1 MDDVNETKL
10 KSEAQSAQ
18 PAQPSQQAQPAEKHA
33 LHDHYPQAAAKGA
46 GHSPS
51 AYHSQTVGPRGPI
64 LEQDSKLHETL
75 ETFIHSKIVERPV
88 HVKGN
93 AAFGYFRTT
102 HDMSAHTKLCFL
114 QTPGQEVPV
123 AVRFSLAG
131 GNKGT
136 PDTARGIHGFA
147 TKFYTEQGV
156 LDFVF
161 NHIPVFLVRD
171 PIRFPEAIQ
180 ALSPS
185 PTNNLADPELLW
197 SFIARAPEA
206 THLLLWLFSDAG
218 TIKNYRHMSGHSVN
232 TYVWRNAEGVRK
244 YVKYRWIPMAGLQ
257 YVDAAESARLS
268 CENPDLAG
276 QDLYDTI
283 SAGGTVE
290 YELCVQLMNPDD
302 AAVLPY
308 DPLDDTKV
316 WDENFYPLQPVGR
329 LFLNRNPDNYM
340 EQVEKLAFSV
350 SNLLDGAELSDD
362 KVLQGRANIYT
373 DSQRRRI
380 GPEFRNVPVNRQAD
394 WTPASQIT
402 SGEGRYVEGQLVRAD
417 LPKPDN
423 FTQAGQFY
431 RALDAVQQ
439 THLVDNLAGG
449 LSLATAESQRVVL
462 DYLCQASAALGQRVE
477 ARIRQMA
484 GG

>member
-1 MDDVNETKL
+1 MDDVNETNL
-10 KSEAQSAQ
+10 RSEAQQ
-18 PAQPSQQAQPAEKHA
+18 TQPSQQAQSTET
-33 LHDHYPQAAAKGA
+33 HDVYHHHTQAAAKGT
-46 GHSPS
+46 GDNS
-51 AYHSQTVGPRGPI
+51 AALHSQTVGPRGPI

-75 ETFIHSKIVERPV
+75 ETFIHSKIIERPV

-136 PDTARGIHGFA
+136 PDTSRGIRGFA
-147 TKFYTEQGV
+147 TKFYSEQGV
-156 LDFVF
+156 LDFIF
-161 NHIPVFLVRD
+161 NHIPVFTIRD
-171 PIRFPEAIQ
+171 PIRFPESIR

-185 PTNNLADPELLW
+185 PVNNLADPQLLW
-197 SFIARAPEA
+197 SFVARAPEM
-206 THLLLWLFSDAG
+206 THFLLWLFSDAG
-218 TIKNYRHMSGHSVN
+218 TVKSYRHLSGHSVN

-244 YVKYRWIPMAGLQ
+244 YVKYRWIPLAGLQ
-257 YVDAAESARLS
+257 YIDAVESARLG
-268 CENPDLAG
+268 CENPDFAG
-276 QDLYDTI
+276 QDLYDAI
-283 SAGGTVE
+283 AAGGTVE

-302 AAVLPY
+302 AAVLSY
-308 DPLDDTKV
+308 DPLDPTKV

-329 LFLNRNPDNYM
+329 LYLNRNPDNYM

-362 KVLQGRANIYT
+362 KILQGRANIYT

-380 GPEFRNVPVNRQAD
+380 GPDFRNVPVNRQAD
-394 WTPASQIT
+394 WTPESQIT
-402 SGEGRYVEGQLVRAD
+402 SGEGRYVEGQLVRAE
-417 LPKPDN
+417 LPKTDN
-423 FTQAGQFY
+423 FAQAGQFY
-431 RALDAVQQ
+431 RALDAMQQ
-439 THLVDNLAGG
+439 THLVDNLSDA

-462 DYLCQASAALGQRVE
+462 DYLCQASAALGERVE
-477 ARIRQMA
+477 SRIRQLA
-484 GG
+484 GS